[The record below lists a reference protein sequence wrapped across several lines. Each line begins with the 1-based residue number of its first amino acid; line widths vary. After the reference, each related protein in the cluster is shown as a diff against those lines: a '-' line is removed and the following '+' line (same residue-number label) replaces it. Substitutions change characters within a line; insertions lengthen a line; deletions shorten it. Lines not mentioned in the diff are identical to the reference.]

1 MEEVEDV
8 EEVVERATAWWGAAR
23 WCCRVIVRARY
34 RNINMIYKVKVARVD
49 ILIIL
54 IEMLHWFEKLLLVL
68 SE

>member
-34 RNINMIYKVKVARVD
+34 RNINMIYKVKED
-49 ILIIL
+49 IFRFI
-54 IEMLHWFEKLLLVL
+54 WFYFEG
-68 SE
+68 

>member
-34 RNINMIYKVKVARVD
+34 RNINMIYKVKVD
-49 ILIIL
+49 IFRFIWFSSFIL
-54 IEMLHWFEKLLLVL
+54 RDRDVTLV
-68 SE
+68 